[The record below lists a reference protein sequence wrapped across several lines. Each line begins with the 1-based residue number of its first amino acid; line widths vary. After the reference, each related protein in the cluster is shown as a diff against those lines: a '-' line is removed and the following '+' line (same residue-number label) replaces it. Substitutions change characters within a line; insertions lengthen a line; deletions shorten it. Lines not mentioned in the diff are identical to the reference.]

1 MEIEYIK
8 KIIESLLFMVEQ
20 PISMARLQG
29 FLQVEASLINEA
41 IAMLKVEYES
51 RGIRVFEIA
60 GGYILGTAPECEAP
74 VREFLESPVKT
85 PLTKAGLEV
94 LAIIA
99 YRQPVTRGE
108 VENIRGV
115 NSDSVIS
122 SLIDKDLVTI
132 VGKSEEL
139 GHPTLIGTTDAFLK
153 QFGLSS
159 LDILPSHPF
168 NSAQLTLKLEQNL

>member
-1 MEIEYIK
+1 MEINYIK
-8 KIIESLLFMVEQ
+8 NIIEALLFMTEE
-20 PISMARLQG
+20 PLGLERLKG
-29 FLQVEASLINEA
+29 FLQVETSLIVEA
-41 IAMLKVEYES
+41 IAMLKAEYETK
-51 RGIRVFEIA
+51 GIRVYELA
-60 GGYILGTAPECEAP
+60 GGYILGTSPECETV
-74 VREFLESPVKT
+74 VREFLESPTKV
-85 PLTKAGLEV
+85 PLGKASLEV

-122 SLIDKDLVTI
+122 SLVDKDLVTI

-139 GHPTLIGTTDAFLK
+139 GHPTLLGTTDTFLK

-159 LDILPSHPF
+159 LDILPGRPF
-168 NSAQLTLKLEQNL
+168 NSAQLSLKLDQNL